1 MTALIHVLTTWG
13 QEMDFQNDIMTAAE
27 YAAWRGFD
35 IRSEQR
41 ERAQRK
47 GPPFIKLGRAVFYR
61 KAAIEAW
68 LIAQEQVQPRAKG
81 AGQ

>member
-1 MTALIHVLTTWG
+1 
-13 QEMDFQNDIMTAAE
+13 MDFQNDLMTAAE
-27 YAAWRGFD
+27 YAAWREFD

-47 GPPFIKLGRAVFYR
+47 GPPFIQLGRKVYYR

-68 LIAQEQVQPRAKG
+68 LLGQEQVQPRAAG
-81 AGQ
+81 AQR

>member
-1 MTALIHVLTTWG
+1 MG
-13 QEMDFQNDIMTAAE
+13 DRMDLQNDLMTAAE
-27 YAAWRGFD
+27 YAVWRGFD

-47 GPPFIKLGRAVFYR
+47 GPPFIQLGRKVYYR

-68 LIAQEQVQPRAKG
+68 LLDQEQVQPRAAG
-81 AGQ
+81 AQR